1 MVDEIT
7 RASLLYDF
15 YGALLTEKQRQV
27 MALYHEENLSLSEI
41 GQEFGISRQA
51 VHDTLKKAEQAL
63 EEYEEK
69 LGLIDKFL
77 RHGAGDRRDR
87 RRDRPDG
94 KTDIGGNR
102 QRGCTR
108 SGAEACARERDHR
121 RPRRIEAAAG
131 KPPSRP

>member
-77 RHGAGDRRDR
+77 RTEQAIAAIEEEIGRMEKLTSAA
-87 RRDRPDG
+87 
-94 KTDIGGNR
+94 TD
-102 QRGCTR
+102 
-108 SGAEACARERDHR
+108 S
-121 RPRRIEAAAG
+121 EAAHEVAQRLARV
-131 KPPSRP
+131 KEIIAALDE

>member
-77 RHGAGDRRDR
+77 RTEQAIAAIEEE
-87 RRDRPDG
+87 
-94 KTDIGGNR
+94 IGGLEKL
-102 QRGCTR
+102 T
-108 SGAEACARERDHR
+108 SAATDS
-121 RPRRIEAAAG
+121 EAAHEAEQRLARV
-131 KPPSRP
+131 KEIIAALDE